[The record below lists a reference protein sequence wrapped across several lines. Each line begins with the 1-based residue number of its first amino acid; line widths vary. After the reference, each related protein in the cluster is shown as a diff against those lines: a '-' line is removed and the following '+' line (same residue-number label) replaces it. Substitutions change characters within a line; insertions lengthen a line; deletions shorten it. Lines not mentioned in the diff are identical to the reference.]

1 MQELNTRLLT
11 LGASGMRGVVGTGLT
26 PGAASDFASAIATF
40 AGEGAVL
47 VGSDPRTSSAMLKSA
62 VSAALAGGGCE
73 VVDGGILTAG
83 LMHRLIPAGGYSG
96 GILIT
101 GGHQAAGMNA
111 LIPLAADGSYFDHL
125 RQRELFDLYLGK
137 RFITV
142 PAARVRPARMLDAA
156 ELEEYWAFLERN
168 LDLAAIRAAKLTLLA
183 DFCNGAGAAYAKRFA
198 SLLGVKLIALN
209 DTPCGTI
216 PREPEPRPRSG
227 SPIRT
232 IVGPLG
238 AAAGVVFNSDLS
250 RMGIV
255 TDAGEPLS
263 EEMSYPLVADYVLG
277 KLPKGVRVVTNVCT
291 TRTLDDVASGHGAI
305 LEKSRVGQAWVVDLA
320 CSTGAALAGEG
331 SGGFTTSALRG
342 FDGFLMAG
350 LLLEAIAVRGPLGRQ
365 LEKLPRYEMVKQTI
379 PSNSPHAYTMLRQMM
394 HEFGDEAAVS
404 ETDGLRFDWPDGFL
418 SLRLSSTEP
427 ILRLI
432 SESKSRELASDRAWK
447 ARLAWERL

>member
-1 MQELNTRLLT
+1 
-11 LGASGMRGVVGTGLT
+11 
-26 PGAASDFASAIATF
+26 
-40 AGEGAVL
+40 
-47 VGSDPRTSSAMLKSA
+47 
-62 VSAALAGGGCE
+62 
-73 VVDGGILTAG
+73 
-83 LMHRLIPAGGYSG
+83 
-96 GILIT
+96 
-101 GGHQAAGMNA
+101 
-111 LIPLAADGSYFDHL
+111 
-125 RQRELFDLYLGK
+125 
-137 RFITV
+137 
-142 PAARVRPARMLDAA
+142 
-156 ELEEYWAFLERN
+156 
-168 LDLAAIRAAKLTLLA
+168 
-183 DFCNGAGAAYAKRFA
+183 
-198 SLLGVKLIALN
+198 
-209 DTPCGTI
+209 
-216 PREPEPRPRSG
+216 
-227 SPIRT
+227 
-232 IVGPLG
+232 
-238 AAAGVVFNSDLS
+238 
-250 RMGIV
+250 MGIV

-320 CSTGAALAGEG
+320 RSTGAALAGEG

-350 LLLEAIAVRGPLGRQ
+350 LLLEAIAVRGPLGCQ

>member
-26 PGAASDFASAIATF
+26 PGAASDFASAFATF

-320 CSTGAALAGEG
+320 RSTGAALAGEG

-350 LLLEAIAVRGPLGRQ
+350 LLLEAIAVRGPLGCQ

-379 PSNSPHAYTMLRQMM
+379 PSN
-394 HEFGDEAAVS
+394 S